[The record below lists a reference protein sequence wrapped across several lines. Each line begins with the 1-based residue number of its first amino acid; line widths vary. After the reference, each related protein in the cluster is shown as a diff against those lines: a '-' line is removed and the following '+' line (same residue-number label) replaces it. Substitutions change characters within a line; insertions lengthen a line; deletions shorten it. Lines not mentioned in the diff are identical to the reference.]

1 MPELSRFEGMV
12 IKMLFNDTVQHNKPH
27 VHVTYGEYKAS
38 VGIDGELLA
47 GSLPQ
52 KQFRMLVGW
61 LALHEEEAYAAWNKA
76 VRGEHFDKIKPLRK
90 EVSVCFILNGIVYA
104 SERPENIE
112 ITQATPL
119 EDMMMILTF
128 STGEQRLFDATVL
141 TGPAFQPL
149 ADTKVFN
156 SCKVVNGV
164 VTWMDEEIDC
174 APEFMYE
181 HSFPYDREKEAV

>member
-1 MPELSRFEGMV
+1 M
-12 IKMLFNDTVQHNKPH
+12 
-27 VHVTYGEYKAS
+27 
-38 VGIDGELLA
+38 
-47 GSLPQ
+47 
-52 KQFRMLVGW
+52 
-61 LALHEEEAYAAWNKA
+61 
-76 VRGEHFDKIKPLRK
+76 
-90 EVSVCFILNGIVYA
+90 FILNGIVYA
-104 SERPENIE
+104 SECPENIE

>member
-1 MPELSRFEGMV
+1 MSNLS
-12 IKMLFNDTVQHNKPH
+12 TVR
-27 VHVTYGEYKAS
+27 S
-38 VGIDGELLA
+38 
-47 GSLPQ
+47 
-52 KQFRMLVGW
+52 
-61 LALHEEEAYAAWNKA
+61 ALHEEEAYAAWNKA
-76 VRGEHFDKIKPLRK
+76 VRGEHFDKIKPLQQGGI
-90 EVSVCFILNGIVYA
+90 CMFILNGIVYA

-149 ADTKVFN
+149 TDTKVFN
-156 SCKVVNGV
+156 SCKIVNGV

-181 HSFPYDREKEAV
+181 HSFPYNREKEAV